1 MSSTTATTA
10 SKPPVLESDEAGKVS
25 IIPIP
30 QVRVL
35 ALRGVV
41 ANYRAQTQLWS
52 ELTAFCEAHNI
63 AIAGACFTIDYNQE
77 YKPKDVDLEVCLPI
91 AVDTEIPAPDDPS
104 WCKIQERELPAI
116 PKAAVIT
123 HLGNYD
129 GLPPVYET
137 LYKWISDNGHTP
149 NAPVREVYLRMDPCD
164 TTEASYIT
172 QVQQSIA

>member
-1 MSSTTATTA
+1 MSATITSST
-10 SKPPVLESDEAGKVS
+10 SSSLKDDEAGKVTITS
-25 IIPIP
+25 IP

-52 ELTAFCEAHNI
+52 ELTAFCEAHRI
-63 AIAGACFTIDYNQE
+63 AIAGACFTIDYNRE

-91 AVDTEIPAPDDPS
+91 SVETEIPAPEDPS
-104 WCKIQERELPAI
+104 WGKIQERELPAI

-129 GLPPVYET
+129 GLPPVYEM
-137 LYKWISDNGHTP
+137 LYKWISDNSHTP
-149 NAPVREVYLRMDPCD
+149 NGLVREVYLHMDPCD
-164 TTEASYIT
+164 TTEASCIT
-172 QVQQSIA
+172 QVQQPIA